1 MGRLKDVISPRLRGL
16 RGQSLNHNVC
26 TAHHDHGKLF
36 FGVKLFYAT
45 FITRKQ
51 FTACWTSSPAPGKF
65 QSGDGPSA
73 RRVYT
78 SLSLLPEVSEDAEQ
92 QREHPL
98 EAAQNQVVLPP
109 PDGIAGKADAAAN
122 PKEKRAGISHMLA

>member
-1 MGRLKDVISPRLRGL
+1 MYAYIHTYIHTAGFSVRLIFPMGRLKDVISPRLRGL

-51 FTACWTSSPAPGKF
+51 FTAGWSSSPAPGKF
-65 QSGDGPSA
+65 KSGGGPPRGHETYA
-73 RRVYT
+73 GN
-78 SLSLLPEVSEDAEQ
+78 
-92 QREHPL
+92 QRQW
-98 EAAQNQVVLPP
+98 AA
-109 PDGIAGKADAAAN
+109 D
-122 PKEKRAGISHMLA
+122 